1 MKLTLNCEG
10 TGNGLIRY
18 QWETKGVNENS
29 WRNISS
35 SNKRSLAVENLQQS
49 RQYRCVVSNEAG
61 RTRSDVA
68 TIEVLSKVL
77 ISNNIY
83 LTFCYVTE
91 ITSQPAGRTVIA
103 LEDITLTCS
112 ASVDDVTYSWRRVD
126 GDLPSS
132 ATGQRTGQLTISN
145 IIPPDKGVYYCVVS
159 KMGISV
165 ESNRTVL
172 NVDGKLLHSILYY
185 TSYTVHVQ
193 WKINI
198 DG

>member
-1 MKLTLNCEG
+1 MKFTLNCEG
-10 TGNGLIRY
+10 TGNGSIRY
-18 QWETKGVNENS
+18 QWQTKGVNENS
-29 WRNISS
+29 WRNIGS

-83 LTFCYVTE
+83 LTFCYVTG

-103 LEDITLTCS
+103 LEDVTLTCS
-112 ASVDDVTYSWRRVD
+112 ASVDGVRYTWHRVD
-126 GDLPSS
+126 GSLPSR
-132 ATGQRTGQLTISN
+132 ATGQRTRRLIISN
-145 IIPPDKGVYYCVVS
+145 IIPPDKGMYYCVVS

-165 ESNRTVL
+165 ESNRAVV
-172 NVDGKLLHSILYY
+172 NVDGKLLHNILYY

-193 WKINI
+193 WKINV